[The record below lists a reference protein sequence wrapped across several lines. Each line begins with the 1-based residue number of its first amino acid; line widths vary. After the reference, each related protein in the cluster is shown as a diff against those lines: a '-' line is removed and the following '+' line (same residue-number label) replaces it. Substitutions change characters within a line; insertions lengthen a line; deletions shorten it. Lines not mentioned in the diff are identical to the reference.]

1 MKKITCFFFS
11 ILVSFLSF
19 TIFNLIAYFFFT
31 LVSVVPLGGSLF
43 SEFTPEF
50 AAAMGCYHV
59 TCAANHKLFRDRDIK
74 RPIFLVGL
82 FCILFQLYMTYVYFT
97 SDVDDVSL
105 ISIIISIGLGIAFI
119 NKSHSIS
126 PEPKNTLDS
135 KIECK
140 KIPEVRPP
148 ETVDTDP
155 DREQKQVVYSS
166 LSSRNSFRPDPRS
179 RETQEPSTFED
190 MKYMALV
197 AIALFLTCMAMY
209 IPAALSSR
217 HGDSAN
223 PSIQKISSISPTTAA
238 ATTAPTET
246 MEDSFAE
253 TFSISEYETSSE
265 IDWSD
270 FSPEFKEYL
279 EQKGVTPIKKQNVAS
294 TVPETETKG
303 VTSRGTPIVE
313 ADDTLDFDINY
324 ITRSSAISEIGYD
337 YYEEVLLITF
347 KDSGASYYYYDVP
360 YEVYDE
366 LLNAESIGRYFN
378 NQIRG
383 WYDCVRVD

>member
-140 KIPEVRPP
+140 EIPEVHPP
-148 ETVDTDP
+148 EAVDTDP

-166 LSSRNSFRPDPRS
+166 LPSRNSFRPDPGS

-238 ATTAPTET
+238 STTAFIET
-246 MEDSFAE
+246 PIIEEEEIFSPSDKSDSFM
-253 TFSISEYETSSE
+253 
-265 IDWSD
+265 
-270 FSPEFKEYL
+270 EFEAYL
-279 EQKGVTPIKKQNVAS
+279 KQQSAPPAKKPNAAS